1 VQLKVHLLK
10 LRTKATFGSKKEALP
25 FQMKIT
31 LTILIGIFH
40 LSSLMAQ
47 QYETQQ
53 YDLIKKIEEAELR
66 YYPPVMKIKSSRV
79 DGFRAL
85 FGYISGDNAANEKI
99 AMTTPVYMG
108 EDSTGNEVMEFVLP
122 RAMKKEYTPAAG
134 SEKVEVYESPSGYFI
149 AYSFGGYALDW
160 VVRKATNTLRTLSE
174 KNEIKI
180 KGTPLLLV
188 YNSPYKFLNRKN
200 EILFE
205 VEAETLKM
213 D

>member
-1 VQLKVHLLK
+1 MK
-10 LRTKATFGSKKEALP
+10 L
-25 FQMKIT
+25 T
-31 LTILIGIFH
+31 LTILTGIFH
-40 LSSLMAQ
+40 LSTLMAQ
-47 QYETQQ
+47 QYETQK

-66 YYPPVMKIKSSRV
+66 YYPPVMKIKSSRA
-79 DGFRAL
+79 DGFKSL
-85 FGYISGDNAANEKI
+85 FGYISGNNNTNKKI
-99 AMTTPVYMG
+99 EMTTPVYMG
-108 EDSTGNEVMEFVLP
+108 KDSTGNEVMEFVLP
-122 RAMKKEYTPAAG
+122 RSMKKEDTPAAG

-174 KNEIKI
+174 KNKIKI
-180 KGTPLLLV
+180 KGAPFVLV

-205 VEAETLKM
+205 VDIQATKM